1 MFTDDVQCLRISS
14 PIVLDDFHQLRWALR
29 RIVYFVRTRSMGGK
43 KWRVDSLTQAEM
55 VDGREE

>member
-14 PIVLDDFHQLRWALR
+14 PTVLDVFHQLTRALR
-29 RIVYFVRTRSMGGK
+29 HIVYFVRMCSMGGK
-43 KWRVDSLTQAEM
+43 KWDVDSLTQAEM